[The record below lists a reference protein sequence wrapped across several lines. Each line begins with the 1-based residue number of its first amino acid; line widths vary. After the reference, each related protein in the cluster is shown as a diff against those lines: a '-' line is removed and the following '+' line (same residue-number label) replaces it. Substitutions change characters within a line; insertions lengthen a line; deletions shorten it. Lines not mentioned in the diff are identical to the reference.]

1 MLHRI
6 LLAPEVKGV
15 EEAST
20 HSAQGVAHGSHDN
33 DYLKPVSEL
42 NCERCKAFFNKYVKI
57 SENAYQVL
65 DGSTRTES
73 QSHRENSSLWHDSRK
88 LCIPAS
94 KLADVP
100 KTARANPQKF
110 VKSHLYPHASREL
123 QTQDMVL

>member
-1 MLHRI
+1 MHRI

-15 EEAST
+15 DEAST
-20 HSAQGVAHGSHDN
+20 HSAQSVVHGSHGN
-33 DYLKPVSEL
+33 DYSKPVSEL
-42 NCERCKAFFNKYVKI
+42 NCERCKAFFNKYVTI

-65 DGSTRTES
+65 DVSTRTVS
-73 QSHRENSSLWHDSRK
+73 QKPWRAVFCGMTVKYCVSHHQN
-88 LCIPAS
+88 A
-94 KLADVP
+94 AVP

>member
-6 LLAPEVKGV
+6 LFAPEVKGV

-20 HSAQGVAHGSHDN
+20 HSAQSVAHGSHDN
-33 DYLKPVSEL
+33 DFLKPVSEL

-57 SENAYQVL
+57 SENAYQVI
-65 DGSTRTES
+65 DGSTRTVS
-73 QSHRENSSLWHDSRK
+73 QSHGENSSLWHDSRK
-88 LCIPAS
+88 LRIPSS